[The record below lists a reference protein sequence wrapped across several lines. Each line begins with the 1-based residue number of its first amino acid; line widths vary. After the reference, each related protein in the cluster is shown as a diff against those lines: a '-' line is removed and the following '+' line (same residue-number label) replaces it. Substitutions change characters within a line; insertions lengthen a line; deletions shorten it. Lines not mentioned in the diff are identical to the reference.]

1 LVDEACAKLKNELT
15 SKPTALD
22 EVDRRIIQ
30 LEMEKL
36 SLSSDTSKALD
47 NKSAEA
53 NRARLAHLE
62 EEIANLKVEQAN
74 LTAQWEKEKGEVDS
88 VMGLQEQIAQVT
100 FELEEA
106 ERNYDLE
113 KAAELKYGTLP
124 DLEAR
129 LEAAKPLEEEGVN
142 EDEVDE
148 DSKLLRDEVVAED
161 IANVISTWTGIPANK
176 MLDTE
181 KNKVLAMGEK
191 LKERVV
197 GQNEA
202 IDVVTQSIQRSRAG
216 LNDPSKP
223 IASLIFLGPT

>member
-129 LEAAKPLEEEGVN
+129 LEAAKPLEEEGTN

>member
-1 LVDEACAKLKNELT
+1 MVDEACAKLKNELT

-62 EEIANLKVEQAN
+62 EEIANLKVEQEN
-74 LTAQWEKEKGEVDS
+74 LTAQWMKEKGEVDS
-88 VMGLQEQIAQVT
+88 TQSLQEQIAQVT

-106 ERNYDLE
+106 ERNYNLE

-124 DLEAR
+124 DLQAR
-129 LEAAKPLEEEGVN
+129 LDAAKPLEEEGE

-161 IANVISTWTGIPANK
+161 IANVISVWTGIPANK

-191 LKERVV
+191 LKERVM

-223 IASLIFLGPT
+223 IASLVFLGPT

>member
-1 LVDEACAKLKNELT
+1 MVDEACAKLKNELT

-129 LEAAKPLEEEGVN
+129 LEAAKPLEEEGTN